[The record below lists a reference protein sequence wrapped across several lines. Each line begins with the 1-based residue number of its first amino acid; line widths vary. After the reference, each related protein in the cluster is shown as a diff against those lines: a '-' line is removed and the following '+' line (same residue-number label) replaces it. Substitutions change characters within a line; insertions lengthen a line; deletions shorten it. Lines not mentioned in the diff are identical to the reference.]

1 MTERIH
7 NESRGEWLAERSN
20 IRGVGASEA
29 AAAAGESKRLTRTEL
44 WQVKTGRKAPRDLSG
59 LEVVQRGVRMEGAI
73 RAWFAAC
80 HPELTVKHFP
90 YDILY
95 QTERPWLF
103 ATLDGEVVC
112 EDGEL
117 GVLEIKTAEPRSRA
131 DWEVWENVVPMDY
144 YCQILH
150 QHLATK
156 RRKLWLAA
164 ALWHQNGDVTIREY
178 SWTVDDGF
186 AADAQWLL
194 GQEENFMHYVE
205 TGTIPPTPIRL

>member
-7 NESRGEWLAERSN
+7 SESREEWLAARSG

-29 AAAAGESKRLTRTEL
+29 AAAAGESKRTTRMAL
-44 WQVKTGRKAPRDLSG
+44 WEIKTGRKPAPDLSG
-59 LEVVQRGVRMEGAI
+59 VEVVQRGVRMEGAL
-73 RAWFAAC
+73 RGWFAAC

-90 YDILY
+90 YDILF

-103 ATLDGEVVC
+103 ATLDGEVIC
-112 EDGEL
+112 PDGDL
-117 GVLEIKTAEPRSRA
+117 GILEIKTAEPRGRA
-131 DWEVWENVVPMDY
+131 DWEVWENGVPTDY

-156 RRKLWLAA
+156 RRKLWLVAG
-164 ALWHQNGDVTIREY
+164 LWHQNGDVTIREY
-178 SWTVDDGF
+178 QWTVDDGF

-194 GQEENFMHYVE
+194 GQEETFMHHV
-205 TGTIPPTPIRL
+205 TAGIIPPTPIRL